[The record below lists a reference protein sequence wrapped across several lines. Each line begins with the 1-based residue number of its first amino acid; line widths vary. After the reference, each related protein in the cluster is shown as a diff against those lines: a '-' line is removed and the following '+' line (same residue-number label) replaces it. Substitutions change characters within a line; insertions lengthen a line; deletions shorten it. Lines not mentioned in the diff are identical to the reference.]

1 MICAL
6 IPTYNNASTVGDI
19 IRRTAAYLPD
29 IIVVNDGSTDGTREI
44 LSHLTSHSEAV
55 SQRSD
60 LTAQRSNISVINLP
74 KNRGKGI
81 ALREGLKHA
90 AALGFTHV
98 LTIDADG
105 QHYPED
111 IPAML
116 SVSREHP
123 EALIIGNRNIEHE
136 NMPKQNTFANKFS
149 NFWFTVQTGIRLPDT
164 QTGMR
169 IYPVCH
175 LHGLKLLTSR
185 YESEL
190 ELLVYAAWAN
200 EQIIPVPIRVY
211 YPPEGERVSHFRPA
225 YDFTRI
231 SILNTFLCFA
241 AVLYGWPR
249 ILIGKMRRKISRHSL
264 AGLIILSLFTFPL
277 SLFSAKPHLPA
288 PVEGNKRL
296 YAYPASPE
304 RNTGIGMI
312 VCPGGS
318 YSWLDMATEGIGVAE
333 WLQQQGINAFVL
345 RYRVANVSAYMF
357 GYRVLGIGNKYPNML
372 YDVQDALRYVYEHA
386 GEYAIDTSRIG
397 VIGFS
402 AGGHLTMSSYL
413 YNTTPYRPHFLCP
426 IYPVVSMS
434 APVTHKRSR
443 RGALGVW
450 RQFNTTM
457 RDSLSLEKHV
467 LPSTPPVFLV
477 NCKDDPI
484 VHYHNSELL
493 DSALTA
499 NSIPHTYIQYATG
512 GHGFGA
518 TPEKTT
524 FEAIQWKQR
533 FLEWLNQLYK

>member
-1 MICAL
+1 MTCAL
-6 IPTYNNASTVGDI
+6 IPTYNNASTVVDI
-19 IRRTAAYLPD
+19 LRRTAIHIPD
-29 IIVVNDGSTDGTREI
+29 IIVVNDGSTDGTHDLLEREKLLNPTLYVI
-44 LSHLTSHSEAV
+44 HLP
-55 SQRSD
+55 R
-60 LTAQRSNISVINLP
+60 N
-74 KNRGKGI
+74 KGKGA
-81 ALREGLKHA
+81 ALREGLRYADWLK
-90 AALGFTHV
+90 FSHV

-116 SVSREHP
+116 RVSREHS
-123 EALIIGNRNIEHE
+123 EAFVIGNRNIEHE

-169 IYPVCH
+169 IYPICQ
-175 LHGLKLLTSR
+175 LHGLPLLTSR

-200 EQIIPVPIRVY
+200 ETIIPVPIRVY
-211 YPPEGERVSHFRPA
+211 YPPKEQRVSHFRPA

-231 SILNTFLCFA
+231 SILNTILCFV
-241 AVLYGWPR
+241 AVVYGWPR
-249 ILIGKMRRKISRHSL
+249 ILIGKLRKKLHAAKAQSL
-264 AGLIILSLFTFPL
+264 RLLLLLLSLFTFHL
-277 SLFSAKPHLPA
+277 SPTFAKPHLPA

-296 YAYPASPE
+296 YAYPAPPE
-304 RNTGIGMI
+304 RNTGIAMI

-372 YDVQDALRYVYEHA
+372 IDVQDALRYLYEHA
-386 GEYAIDTSRIG
+386 ADYAIDTAGIG

-413 YNTTPYRPHFLCP
+413 YNHTPYKPHFLCP
-426 IYPVVSMS
+426 VYPVVSMS

-524 FEAIQWKQR
+524 DEAIQWKQA
-533 FLEWLNQLYK
+533 FLAWLKTIIQ

>member
-19 IRRTAAYLPD
+19 IRRTAAHLPD
-29 IIVVNDGSTDGTREI
+29 IIVVNDGSTDHTPDI
-44 LSHLTSHSEAV
+44 LLRAKQDIPTLT
-55 SQRSD
+55 
-60 LTAQRSNISVINLP
+60 IINLP
-74 KNRGKGI
+74 HNSGKGK
-81 ALREGLKHA
+81 ALAVGMRHGLSH
-90 AALGFTHV
+90 GFTHM

-116 SVSREHP
+116 RVSKEHP
-123 EALIIGNRNIEHE
+123 EAFIIGSRNIEHE
-136 NMPKQNTFANKFS
+136 NMQRQSTFANKFS

-169 IYPVCH
+169 IYPLQH
-175 LHGLKLLTSR
+175 LHGLRLLTSR

-190 ELLVYAAWAN
+190 ELLVFAAWAN
-200 EQIIPVPIRVY
+200 ETIIPVPIRVY
-211 YPPEGERVSHFRPA
+211 YPPKEQRVSHFRPA

-231 SILNTFLCFA
+231 SILNTILCFA
-241 AVLYGWPR
+241 AILYGWPR
-249 ILIGKMRRKISRHSL
+249 ILIGK
-264 AGLIILSLFTFPL
+264 LIKSIRGAKKHTLCLLFLSLFTFHLSPL
-277 SLFSAKPHLPA
+277 CAKPHLPA

-296 YAYPASPE
+296 YAYPAATE
-304 RNTGIGMI
+304 QNTGVAMI

-333 WLQQQGINAFVL
+333 WLQAQGINAFVL

-372 YDVQDALRYVYEHA
+372 IDVQDALRYVYEHA
-386 GEYAIDTSRIG
+386 AEYAIDTARIG

-413 YNTTPYRPHFLCP
+413 YNNTPYKPHFLCP

-434 APVTHKRSR
+434 DPVSHKRSR

-450 RQFNTTM
+450 RQWDSTM
-457 RDSLSLEKHV
+457 RDSLSLEKHIQ
-467 LPSTPPVFLV
+467 PTTPPVFLV

-499 NSIPHTYIQYATG
+499 QHIPHTYIQYLTG
-512 GHGFGA
+512 KHGFGA

-524 FEAIQWKQR
+524 AEAIQWKQA
-533 FLEWLNQLYK
+533 FTLWIQQLFNL